1 MLVTF
6 YGGLLLEIVCIT
18 HLRSILHAEV
28 VLIVI
33 LLH

>member
-6 YGGLLLEIVCIT
+6 YGGMLLKIVCIK

-33 LLH
+33 LLN